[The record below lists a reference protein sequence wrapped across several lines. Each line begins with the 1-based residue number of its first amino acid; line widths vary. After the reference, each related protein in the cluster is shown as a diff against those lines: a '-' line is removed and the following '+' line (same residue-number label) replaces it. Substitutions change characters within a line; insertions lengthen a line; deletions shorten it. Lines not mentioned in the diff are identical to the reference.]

1 MGKITELLQQAISSG
16 KYVGWEPFFREEM
29 GKDYF
34 PKLDQSITE
43 KMTTDTV
50 FPPEDKILTAFRDV
64 APGDVRVIILGQD
77 PYHEKGQALG
87 RAFAVPDN
95 FPTPPSLKNIKKE
108 LKADIHCQDIPNSL
122 EAWAQQGVFLLNTV
136 LTVSEGKANSHANKG
151 WESFTK
157 HAILYVLNNNSGV
170 VVSLLWG
177 SNAQKFAHDIRKS
190 GQNHLILAAPHPSP
204 LSAYRGFFGSKPFS
218 STNQLLTEHGMKGIE
233 WERQA
238 TSKITSTSQTSMSE
252 ILERNR
258 HTLEESKRRHDIEQN
273 RTFEDLKD
281 VPIL

>member
-29 GKDYF
+29 EKEYF

-43 KMTTDTV
+43 KMATDTV

-87 RAFAVPDN
+87 RAFAVPDD
-95 FPTPPSLKNIKKE
+95 FQTPPSLRNIKKE
-108 LKADIHCQDIPNSL
+108 LNSDIHCQDIPNSL
-122 EAWAQQGVFLLNTV
+122 EAWAKQGVFLLNTV

-157 HAILYVLNNNSGV
+157 HAIQYILNHNTGI

-177 SNAQKFAHDIRKS
+177 SNAQKFAYDIRKS
-190 GQNHLILAAPHPSP
+190 GENHLVLTAPHPSP

-218 STNQLLTEHGMKGIE
+218 ATNQLLVEHGMKKIE
-233 WERQA
+233 WEQHNP
-238 TSKITSTSQTSMSE
+238 TKIISTSQTSMSE
-252 ILERNR
+252 ILER
-258 HTLEESKRRHDIEQN
+258 HSDLLEERKRCDNIAQERAFQ
-273 RTFEDLKD
+273 DLKD
-281 VPIL
+281 VSVQ